1 MTGDRITVIVADDHP
16 IYREGL
22 VGLMRTTDDLTVVGE
37 ASDGDEAVRLAAEL
51 GPDVVVMDVNMPV
64 LNGIEATRRIVAAA
78 PNTRVL
84 VLSMLEDKT
93 MVEAIGAGASG
104 YIVKSSSPA
113 STIAAIRSVAQGDV
127 TFSASLAARVA
138 ELLAGAARQP
148 SPFPGLTPREGEV
161 LGLMARGW
169 DNPRIA
175 ARLGI
180 ADKTA
185 RNLVSN
191 ILVKLQAA
199 DRVEAVAKARQA
211 GLG

>member
-1 MTGDRITVIVADDHP
+1 MTGETITVLVADDHP

-22 VGLMRTTDDLTVVGE
+22 VGLMRTTDDLLVVGE
-37 ASDGDEAVRLAAEL
+37 ASDGAEAVRLAAEL

-64 LNGIEATRRIVAAA
+64 LNGIEATRRIAAAA
-78 PNTRVL
+78 PHTKVL
-84 VLSMLEDKT
+84 ILSMLEDRT
-93 MVEAIGAGASG
+93 MAEAIGAGARG
-104 YIVKSSSPA
+104 YVVKSSTPA

-127 TFSASLAARVA
+127 TFSATLAARVA
-138 ELLAGAARQP
+138 ELLAGANHP
-148 SPFPGLTPREGEV
+148 SSPFPELTPREREV
-161 LGLMARGW
+161 LALMARGW

-175 ARLGI
+175 SRLVI
-180 ADKTA
+180 ADKTV

-199 DRVEAVAKARQA
+199 DRVEAVTKARQA

>member
-1 MTGDRITVIVADDHP
+1 MTGETITVLVADDHP

-22 VGLMRTTDDLTVVGE
+22 VGLMRTTDDLLVVGE
-37 ASDGDEAVRLAAEL
+37 ASDGAEAVRLAAEL

-64 LNGIEATRRIVAAA
+64 LNGIEATRRIAAAA
-78 PNTRVL
+78 PHTKVL
-84 VLSMLEDKT
+84 ILSMLEDRT
-93 MVEAIGAGASG
+93 MAEAIGAGARG
-104 YIVKSSSPA
+104 YVVKSSTPA

-127 TFSASLAARVA
+127 TFSATLAARVA
-138 ELLAGAARQP
+138 ELLAGATHRA
-148 SPFPGLTPREGEV
+148 SPFPELTPREREV
-161 LGLMARGW
+161 LALMARGW

-175 ARLGI
+175 SRLVI
-180 ADKTA
+180 ADKTV

-199 DRVEAVAKARQA
+199 DRVEAVTRARQA